1 MKPSDSSV
9 VCDTQQLHTQ
19 WYIAVR
25 RKERAHLSPH
35 PSVSFVHCEVLN
47 ARLLVHLVSGY
58 YDQSAQPLSH
68 QPVHLLSE

>member
-47 ARLLVHLVSGY
+47 ARLLVHLVSG
-58 YDQSAQPLSH
+58 
-68 QPVHLLSE
+68 